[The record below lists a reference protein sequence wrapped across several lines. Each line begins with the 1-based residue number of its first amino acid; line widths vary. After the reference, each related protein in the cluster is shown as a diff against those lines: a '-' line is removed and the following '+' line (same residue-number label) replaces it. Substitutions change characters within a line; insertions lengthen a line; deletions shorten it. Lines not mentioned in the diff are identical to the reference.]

1 VLSLAHEGEFSKGK
15 VKKQLV
21 LFLDEVET
29 CAHPLGKPWRQTRF
43 NLVQKENSIVNQN
56 IGVLNQE

>member
-1 VLSLAHEGEFSKGK
+1 MPEVAYERVSQDRRTEIEQLLNSRVLSLAHEGEFSKGK

-29 CAHPLGKPWRQTRF
+29 CVCLHGFT
-43 NLVQKENSIVNQN
+43 
-56 IGVLNQE
+56 